1 MSNNVFSKV
10 AGVEKVS
17 MIDMR
22 GYVSCVLFSNKC
34 SGYVCPYCYNIDLWH
49 GRLPELDPQG
59 IKDYLLSRKNVID
72 YVVFS
77 GGECTM
83 YPQYLIDSARWCK
96 ENGFKVKID
105 TNGSNPNIIMQMY
118 DDGLIDYLALDYKY
132 PDLPNEYLKFHSNSM
147 LRWNMENLL
156 EFLISEGKA
165 FETRTTIHPEI
176 TDEHKA
182 NLILKELEKWGYKGT
197 HYFQFF
203 NECPET
209 LGNVNQHPRR
219 FRTEDLIET
228 SFKVEFR
235 NLKNNDKRHG

>member
-1 MSNNVFSKV
+1 MSKVFDKV
-10 AGVEKVS
+10 AGVEKLS

-22 GYVSCVLFSNKC
+22 GYTSCVLFSQRCCFKC
-34 SGYVCPYCYNIDLWH
+34 DYCYNVDLWH

-59 IKDYLLSRKNVID
+59 IKDYLLSRKNLID

-83 YPQYLIDSARWCK
+83 YPDYLIESARWCK
-96 ENGFKVKID
+96 EHGFKVKID
-105 TNGSNPNIIMQMY
+105 TNGSNPNLIIQMY
-118 DDGLIDYLALDYKY
+118 EEGLIDYLALDYKY
-132 PDLPNEYLKFHSNSM
+132 PDLPNEYLRFHGNSM
-147 LRWNMENLL
+147 LRWNFEQLL
-156 EFLISEGKA
+156 EFLINEGKE
-165 FETRTTIHPEI
+165 FETRTTIHPDV
-176 TDEHKA
+176 TDEDKA
-182 NLILKELEKWGYKGT
+182 NKILKELEKWGYKGT

-209 LGNVNQHPRR
+209 LGNVNQRPRR

-235 NLKNNDKRHG
+235 NLKNNEKRH

>member
-22 GYVSCVLFSNKC
+22 GYVSCVLFSPLCNYC
-34 SGYVCPYCYNIDLWH
+34 CGFCYNKSLYFNK
-49 GRLPELDPQG
+49 LPLLDPQG

-77 GGECTM
+77 GGECTL
-83 YPQYLIDSARWCK
+83 YPDYLLDSAKWCK